1 MREEGL
7 QARGAYKE
15 VPRASRRL
23 ALATPES
30 PWACTRV
37 RAKITLTPLYLINS
51 ILLILIV
58 KPVTLL
64 IWSRYILYIFKSIIV
79 LLNIK
84 SLRNPYRL

>member
-7 QARGAYKE
+7 QARGAYGE

-37 RAKITLTPLYLINS
+37 RAKITLTKAQFSKALTDIYAYSINATYNMLY
-51 ILLILIV
+51 
-58 KPVTLL
+58 
-64 IWSRYILYIFKSIIV
+64 SR
-79 LLNIK
+79 N
-84 SLRNPYRL
+84 NT

>member
-1 MREEGL
+1 MRDELMREEGV

-37 RAKITLTPLYLINS
+37 RAKIP
-51 ILLILIV
+51 LILPPPSLGLAPSPYPNRLLSIYRKISSV
-58 KPVTLL
+58 KAFT
-64 IWSRYILYIFKSIIV
+64 YIGK
-79 LLNIK
+79 
-84 SLRNPYRL
+84 